1 MNLLVGY
8 QIQKSLCPMN
18 IDIRFPEILVNIYS
32 MSQETGPGEEQKN
45 RVQESVKVQQSC
57 TITLPWTL

>member
-32 MSQETGPGEEQKN
+32 MSQETGPGEEQK
-45 RVQESVKVQQSC
+45 KQS
-57 TITLPWTL
+57 PRKW

>member
-32 MSQETGPGEEQKN
+32 MSQETGSGEEQK
-45 RVQESVKVQQSC
+45 KQSPRKC
-57 TITLPWTL
+57 

>member
-32 MSQETGPGEEQKN
+32 MSQETGPGEEQKKTESKKVLKYKN
-45 RVQESVKVQQSC
+45 LVQ
-57 TITLPWTL
+57 